1 MAMWFRRIPVMGRFV
16 LLGAL
21 TALVAIA
28 ASAVYV
34 RALHRVGEQGA
45 QRSAKTLRD
54 GHARW
59 MKDATRA
66 MAKALQARL
75 SDVTEPETRDSLVRD
90 ELRNVTFGEDD
101 TGYFFVY
108 RDTVN
113 VSTAPKPDLE
123 GEDLA
128 DLKDVNGLYLIRELR
143 DRAHDGGGYLDY
155 VFPKPGFGDAPKL
168 SYAEMIPGTDLW
180 IGTGVY
186 TDDVDAEAAATRA
199 ELGKQSS
206 AATGW
211 ALGVLALLLFLVVA
225 PLQYAMVRSIT
236 VPLDAARDAAK
247 RLADGDLTDPL
258 EDDGRD
264 ELAGLCNTLGITA
277 RELGAL
283 CAGIQS
289 GADFT
294 VRSSREV
301 ESASGGVAEG
311 ATRQAAALEQIAAT
325 LEGIRSRA
333 DDAARHASE
342 SESAMRETAVRAEA
356 GGKAMTETVSVI
368 SQIDRE
374 IGTVDE
380 IARQTNLLAL
390 NAAIEAARAGDEGK
404 GFAVVAGEVRRLA
417 ERSQQTAA
425 RIVELARSGA
435 EQAKSSGEVVQRLV
449 EQVKAV
455 EDRIARMAAEEREQ
469 QGALIEVGTAVK
481 SLDEVVQQN
490 AAAAEELSASASALA
505 QRSEALAGS
514 TARFRIDPSMVA
526 RETTVGPSP
535 TAAPPGD
542 DVPTDPSRAAGLGA
556 RTPEPPDLR
565 A

>member
-1 MAMWFRRIPVMGRFV
+1 
-16 LLGAL
+16 
-21 TALVAIA
+21 
-28 ASAVYV
+28 
-34 RALHRVGEQGA
+34 
-45 QRSAKTLRD
+45 
-54 GHARW
+54 

-66 MAKALQARL
+66 MAKTLETQLAHITDPKAR
-75 SDVTEPETRDSLVRD
+75 DALVRD
-90 ELRNVTFGEDD
+90 ELRNVTFGEKG

-113 VSTAPKPDLE
+113 VSTAPKPNLE
-123 GEDLA
+123 GEDLG

-143 DRAHDGGGYLDY
+143 DRAHDGGGYVEY
-155 VFPKPGFGDAPKL
+155 VFHKPGFGDAPKL

-199 ELGKQSS
+199 ELGAQSS
-206 AATGW
+206 AATWW
-211 ALGVLALLLFLVVA
+211 AMGVLAALLALVVA

-236 VPLDAARDAAK
+236 GPLDAARNAAK

-301 ESASGGVAEG
+301 ESASGSVAEG
-311 ATRQAAALEQIAAT
+311 ATRQAAALEQVAAT

-342 SESAMRETAVRAEA
+342 SESAMRETAARAEA
-356 GGKAMTETVSVI
+356 GGRSMTETVSVI

-435 EQAKSSGEVVQRLV
+435 DQARTSGEVVQRLV
-449 EQVKAV
+449 EQVKQV
-455 EDRIARMAAEEREQ
+455 ERSIARMAAEERDQ
-469 QGALIEVGTAVK
+469 QGALVEVGTAVK

-514 TARFRIDPSMVA
+514 TARFRIDPSMIPL
-526 RETTVGPSP
+526 ETTVAAGP
-535 TAAPPGD
+535 TAARSPDEPPPDSGLA
-542 DVPTDPSRAAGLGA
+542 PPLSSRE
-556 RTPEPPDLR
+556 PEPPDLR
-565 A
+565 V